1 MSMAEAIATAVNTGR
16 QVYND
21 AYLWQVATIL
31 RRDVTLEEDASHAT
45 DYKPLPVKIKCK
57 VLTRNDGAEVEEGEQ
72 IVSIMGFQVRFPVGS
87 DIRTTDRLEIDGVT
101 YSVIALDAGRS
112 DALFLTATCT
122 RGNQ

>member
-1 MSMAEAIATAVNTGR
+1 MSQAEAVATALRTGS

-21 AYLWQVATIL
+21 VYLDTLCTIL
-31 RRDVTLEEDASHAT
+31 RRDIEEGEDASHST
-45 DYKPLPVKIKCK
+45 DYKPLPVLLKCK
-57 VLTRNDGAEVEEGEQ
+57 VLTSSDGAEVEEGNQ

-87 DIRTTDRLEIDGVT
+87 DVRTTDRLKIGSAT
-101 YSVIALDAGRS
+101 YSVVSVDSGRS